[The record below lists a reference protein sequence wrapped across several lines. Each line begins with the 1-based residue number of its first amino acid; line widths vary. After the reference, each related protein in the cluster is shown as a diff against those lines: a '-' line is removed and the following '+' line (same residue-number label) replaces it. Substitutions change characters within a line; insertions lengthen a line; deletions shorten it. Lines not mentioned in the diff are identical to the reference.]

1 MRDILL
7 LLLLILSVISC
18 DSQFDDKI
26 NIKVKVVDSKT
37 SEIKEN
43 VLVVMEKMKKPIL
56 RMWYYDK
63 VGESYTDLNGEV
75 FFKIKKN
82 KNYRFIAKDEKLKHY
97 GYTEYNSIND
107 PIKNTIIIKYKETSI
122 NNLVSD

>member
-75 FFKIKKN
+75 FFKIK
-82 KNYRFIAKDEKLKHY
+82 R
-97 GYTEYNSIND
+97 
-107 PIKNTIIIKYKETSI
+107 IKIIGLLQKMKSLNIMDTLNI
-122 NNLVSD
+122 TVSMILSRIQ